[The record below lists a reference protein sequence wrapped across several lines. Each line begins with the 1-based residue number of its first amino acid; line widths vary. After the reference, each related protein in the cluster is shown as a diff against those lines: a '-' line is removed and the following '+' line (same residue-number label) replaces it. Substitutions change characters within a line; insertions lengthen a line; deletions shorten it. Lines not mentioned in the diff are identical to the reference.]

1 MKLTPISCKFWYQIL
16 FNNYSEK
23 KLKLSIRFL
32 CFIVFLFFTLSLF
45 NGCKDKDSTPVEP
58 SGKTEIKI
66 GALFSI
72 SSGWTTLGVNS
83 KTALEIA
90 ETQINTYLASLNSQ
104 YTVNFIIEDTELDP
118 AKALE
123 KLKSLKAQ
131 GVQIVVGP
139 QSSAEVNAI
148 KSYADSNDILIISQ
162 SSTAFSLAVQGD
174 NIFRLCPDDIHEGE
188 AVANLM
194 YSDGITAAVSIS
206 RNDAGNLGL
215 QSATKNHFELIGG
228 NIIPGVTYEASTTD
242 FTETAAALKAAVTAA
257 IALHGQAKTAV
268 YLTAFDEAA
277 NLFSAI
283 KDDPVLTSVKWYGSD
298 GVALSNAL
306 IVNNDAAVF
315 ANTVNYLNPIFGLD
329 NAAADKWQPLMA
341 QIKAVTGIEVDAFTL
356 AAYDAAWL
364 AFQTY
369 VATDF
374 SGSFSSMKS
383 VFPFIANSYY
393 GTSGWTSLN
402 EAGDRK
408 YGNFDFWGICSESGT
423 LKWKRAASF
432 QPSTSEIG
440 TVTYFGCN

>member
-162 SSTAFSLAVQGD
+162 SSTAFSLAVPGD

-257 IALHGQAKTAV
+257 
-268 YLTAFDEAA
+268 
-277 NLFSAI
+277 
-283 KDDPVLTSVKWYGSD
+283 
-298 GVALSNAL
+298 
-306 IVNNDAAVF
+306 
-315 ANTVNYLNPIFGLD
+315 
-329 NAAADKWQPLMA
+329 
-341 QIKAVTGIEVDAFTL
+341 
-356 AAYDAAWL
+356 
-364 AFQTY
+364 
-369 VATDF
+369 
-374 SGSFSSMKS
+374 
-383 VFPFIANSYY
+383 
-393 GTSGWTSLN
+393 
-402 EAGDRK
+402 
-408 YGNFDFWGICSESGT
+408 
-423 LKWKRAASF
+423 
-432 QPSTSEIG
+432 
-440 TVTYFGCN
+440 